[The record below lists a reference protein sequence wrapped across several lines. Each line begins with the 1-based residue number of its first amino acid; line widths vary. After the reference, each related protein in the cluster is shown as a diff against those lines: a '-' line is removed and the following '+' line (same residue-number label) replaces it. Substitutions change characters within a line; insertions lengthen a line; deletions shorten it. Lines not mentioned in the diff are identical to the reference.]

1 MAVLD
6 AYSPCPCG
14 SGQKYKWCCH
24 KVEAYADRSLRLY
37 ETGQTASAID
47 ALDEGLR
54 KEPGSSWLLNRKALL
69 QVRLGQTDEAKKTI
83 REVLVR
89 EPKHL
94 GALVLMTRLVLETEG
109 ASAGAAQL
117 QQALSAYGPEKR
129 AELASLV
136 KVVGAFLTESGDYPA
151 ALRHLKLAQ
160 KLVGSQVDP
169 QIASTLRMIES
180 NPNISPWLKNPDL
193 LAKAPENLKGEA
205 RKLFDEAVEMGES
218 GLWSAAASVFST
230 LSTDSVAGSLAD
242 RNHGFTR
249 LWLANYTAAATALR
263 RYAARLGPTTEA
275 VDIEALCQVIVPP
288 GAADL
293 VEEVQLTWPIRNR
306 EHLLKA
312 IKADPSITAKAAAA
326 VEDEEEEE
334 EEPETESADEFVLLN
349 GAYYANVAPGVQ
361 AKDISAVVGRLSVG
375 KTSVSLICIDDGRL
389 DVLSDRFTSLAG
401 PGIPPAHPKTKI
413 LGKISTLHTALT
425 WQWVLPR
432 DIDHPTALRLNAE
445 KGRQVIQDVWPNVK
459 MSSLHGRTPRQ
470 AAKAGDSPVPLR
482 AALCQLEQAREGW
495 QRDFDFAGFRESL
508 GIELEPVPD
517 PATVDMSTLH
527 AARLNSV
534 AVEGLSDA
542 NLVTLYRR
550 SRQLLMT
557 TPLETSA
564 EALIKRPETLKAF
577 NLEPLGVYSDLAM
590 IATSRGGRDRALQLL
605 SEGRQTEAPES
616 RAKTA
621 PIWDMLEI
629 RIRAQTGEPTAWV
642 ADLAVILE
650 RYRHDLSASQ
660 SLTMS
665 LIDMGLIRA
674 VPNPDRPGEVLIDST
689 PLQALLA
696 EYGPRV
702 TTASGRLGVSAAK
715 PEIWT
720 PGSQGSPT
728 GSKGIWTPG
737 SKPPA
742 PTTTTQ
748 QPTPGGPKLIIRG
761 R

>member
-14 SGQKYKWCCH
+14 SGQKYKWCCQ

-47 ALDEGLR
+47 VLDEGLR
-54 KEPGSSWLLNRKALL
+54 KEPGNSWLLNRKALM
-69 QVRLGQTDEAKKTI
+69 QVRLGQTEEAKTTI
-83 REVLVR
+83 REVLER
-89 EPKHL
+89 EPRHL
-94 GALVLMTRLVLETEG
+94 GALVLTTRLVLETEG

-117 QQALSAYGPEKR
+117 QQAISAYAPEKR
-129 AELASLV
+129 GDLANLV
-136 KVVGAFLTESGDYPA
+136 KVVGAFLTESRDYPA
-151 ALRHLKLAQ
+151 ALRHLRLAQ
-160 KLVGSQVDP
+160 DLIGTQVDP
-169 QIASTLRMIES
+169 QIASTIRMIEG
-180 NPNISPWLKNPDL
+180 NPNISPWLKNPDK
-193 LAKAPENLKGEA
+193 LAKAPESLKGEP
-205 RKLFDEAVEMGES
+205 RKLFDEAVELGEH
-218 GLWSAAASVFST
+218 GLWSEAAAIFST
-230 LSTDSVAGSLAD
+230 LSTDPIAGPLAD

-293 VEEVQLTWPIRNR
+293 VEEVQLTWPIRDR
-306 EHLLKA
+306 EFLLKA
-312 IKADPSITAKAAAA
+312 IKADSSITPKAAAA
-326 VEDEEEEE
+326 VDDEEDDEEQ
-334 EEPETESADEFVLLN
+334 PNNDASDEFVLLN
-349 GAYYANVAPGVQ
+349 GPYYANVTPGVQ
-361 AKDISAVVGRLSVG
+361 AKDISVVLGRLNVG
-375 KTSVSLICIDDGRL
+375 KDSVSLVCVDDGRL
-389 DVLSDRFTSLAG
+389 DSLSDRFTGLAG

-413 LGKISTLHTALT
+413 LGKVSTLHTALT
-425 WQWVLPR
+425 WQWVLPK
-432 DIDHPTALRLNAE
+432 DIDHPTAIRLNAE
-445 KGRQVIQDVWPNVK
+445 KGRQVIQEVWPNVK
-459 MSSLHGRTPRQ
+459 MTSLHGRTPRQ
-470 AAKAGDSPVPLR
+470 AAQAGDSPVPLR

-495 QRDFDFAGFRESL
+495 QRDFDFAAFRKSL
-508 GIELEPVPD
+508 GIELEPIPD
-517 PATVDMSTLH
+517 PATVDIATLH

-534 AVEGLSDA
+534 DVEKLSDV

-550 SRQLLMT
+550 ARQLLMT
-557 TPLETSA
+557 TPLERSA
-564 EALIKRPETLKAF
+564 EELIKRPETLKAF
-577 NLEPLGVYSDLAM
+577 KLEPLGVYSDLAM

-605 SEGRQTEAPES
+605 QEGRQTESPDS

-629 RIRAQTGEPTAWV
+629 RIRAQTDDPTAWV
-642 ADLAVILE
+642 ADLAVVLE
-650 RYRHDLSASQ
+650 RYRDDPGASQ

-674 VPNPDRPGEVLIDST
+674 VPNPDRPGEVMIDSS
-689 PLQALLA
+689 PLQALLT

-720 PGSQGSPT
+720 PGSQGAPG

-742 PTTTTQ
+742 PTTTQ

-761 R
+761 S